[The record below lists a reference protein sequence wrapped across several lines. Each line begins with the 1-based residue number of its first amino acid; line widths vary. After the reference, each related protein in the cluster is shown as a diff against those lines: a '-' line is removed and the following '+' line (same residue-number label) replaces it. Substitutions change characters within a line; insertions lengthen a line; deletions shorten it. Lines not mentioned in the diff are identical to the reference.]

1 MMRNSNDEKF
11 AVAFLHYHVV
21 GKTFEYEALGA
32 VLSGCA
38 GHGHQRNK
46 FFLQQIKRG
55 IHSAL
60 KIRPE
65 TGLLHFIP
73 RSGLRRFLSR
83 SFENPNFWHQA

>member
-1 MMRNSNDEKF
+1 MANRYLQHLVTLNRSP
-11 AVAFLHYHVV
+11 LTV
-21 GKTFEYEALGA
+21 GVRRRQLGLF
-32 VLSGCA
+32 VGWLEE
-38 GHGHQRNK
+38 
-46 FFLQQIKRG
+46 RG